1 MGFACQFGS
10 SKGKLSRDQYTLR
23 SAQML
28 MKQEPT
34 PILYPCPMLL
44 IQSAVLNRAKQ
55 RTQLWCCCME
65 VCAAWSF
72 QPMQVL
78 KDCTEMSSKE
88 WGLSMKLFL
97 PHQGVRNVLRAL
109 YNFKNLASDQ
119 CLTVTLT
126 GYLLLN
132 ELVFKV
138 AEIQVRPR

>member
-1 MGFACQFGS
+1 
-10 SKGKLSRDQYTLR
+10 
-23 SAQML
+23 
-28 MKQEPT
+28 
-34 PILYPCPMLL
+34 
-44 IQSAVLNRAKQ
+44 
-55 RTQLWCCCME
+55 
-65 VCAAWSF
+65 
-72 QPMQVL
+72 MQVL

-109 YNFKNLASDQ
+109 SNFKNLASDQ